1 MTRDRKPVV
10 IIGAGPVGSILAAS
24 FAKAG
29 QEVLLVECAEAR
41 RAQVMEHGLIV
52 TGKTNIEARV
62 GVLASVEELKGRPVE
77 AVFICTKTWSLKSIL
92 PALAEALAPDALAI
106 AFQNGIGPEDEVAR
120 FLPVTRVA
128 RGIANYAGGINGERG
143 EVTMHWF
150 NPPNHLGPMDAA
162 SVPRLEELAGALTAS
177 GLETTAIALAD
188 TKKLVFLKTI
198 LNSALS
204 ALCAASGITMRQAMT
219 YPHTRNLA
227 RMLLKEGLSVAT
239 AVGYTYGENAMEDC
253 MAYLDRGGDHLPSM
267 WFDLKQGNR
276 TEIEYINGKIVK
288 IASMFKNIDV
298 GANLFF
304 TAAIVTQEL
313 KTGVRKADEI
323 PEYLVSF

>member
-1 MTRDRKPVV
+1 MTSKPVA

-29 QEVLLVECAEAR
+29 QGVLLVESAGER
-41 RAQVMEHGLIV
+41 RSQVLQHGLII
-52 TGKTNIEARV
+52 TGKASIEARA
-62 GVLASVEELKGRPVE
+62 GVLASLDELAGRPVQ
-77 AVFICTKTWSLKSIL
+77 ALFICTKTWSLKGIL
-92 PALAEALAPDALAI
+92 PGLAKVLDPDALVV

-120 FLPVTRVA
+120 RFPVARVA
-128 RGIANYAGGINGERG
+128 RGVANYAGGVSGERG

-150 NPPNHLGPMDAA
+150 NPPNYLGPMDEA
-162 SVPRLEELAGALTAS
+162 SGPQLGELAAVLTAA
-177 GLETTAIALAD
+177 GLETKAIALTD
-188 TKKLVFLKTI
+188 TKKRVFFKTI

-227 RMLLKEGLSVAT
+227 RMLLQEGLSVAS

-267 WFDLKQGNR
+267 WFDLKHGNR
-276 TEIEYINGKIVK
+276 TEIEHINGKIVK

-313 KTGVRKADEI
+313 KTGVRKPDEI